1 MIANIL
7 ISTSL
12 QDMFANKLKQHIPEN
27 IRKQTGSLLGMRQF
41 CRQIFWQ
48 NRKAKAK
55 SKMLEK

>member
-27 IRKQTGSLLGMRQF
+27 IRKQTGSLLSTHYQ
-41 CRQIFWQ
+41 QVD
-48 NRKAKAK
+48 
-55 SKMLEK
+55 SLSV